1 MFTSHLERNM
11 LGMETIQFQR
21 SHFLVHF
28 FTISRL
34 GGGWGKGSRSE
45 EAPTDDVLMCSRC

>member
-1 MFTSHLERNM
+1 MFTSHGERNM

-34 GGGWGKGSRSE
+34 AGGGGGEVGAGVYR
-45 EAPTDDVLMCSRC
+45 RCTYV

>member
-1 MFTSHLERNM
+1 MFTSHGERNM

-34 GGGWGKGSRSE
+34 GGGGEGAEVGAGVYR
-45 EAPTDDVLMCSRC
+45 RCTYV